1 MSITAAAPDT
11 KLFALR
17 DITKSFGNL
26 VAIQGVVFEV
36 DRGEIVGLV
45 GDNGAGKSTLVKV
58 MNGFYAPDQGEI
70 RFDGRAVRFN
80 SPRDARSAG
89 IETVYQDLALIP
101 ALSMWRNFF
110 LGREL
115 KRGSGPFRHL
125 AKREMRDITMKNLRE
140 MGLTRL
146 RSPDEPVDILSG
158 GERQALAIA
167 RARYFGGS
175 LLLLDEPTSALSVK
189 ETEKVSEAVHIARDG
204 GLGVVIIDHN
214 IGHVHRICDR
224 IVIMEG
230 GRVLRSVRRDEVTAQ
245 HVSDLVAGR
254 HAL

>member
-1 MSITAAAPDT
+1 MTMSAATAMFELQDVT
-11 KLFALR
+11 MN
-17 DITKSFGNL
+17 FGNV
-26 VAIQGVVFEV
+26 VAIQGVALQVGK
-36 DRGEIVGLV
+36 GEIVGLV
-45 GDNGAGKSTLVKV
+45 GDNGAGKSTLVKI
-58 MNGFYAPDQGEI
+58 MNGFYAPAEGSI
-70 RFDGRAVRFN
+70 RFQGSPVRFG
-80 SPRDARSAG
+80 SPREARHVG

-101 ALSMWRNFF
+101 VLSIWRNFF

-115 KRGSGPFRHL
+115 KIGFGPFRIL
-125 AKREMRDITMKNLRE
+125 AKTKMREITMTNLRE

-189 ETEKVSEAVHIARDG
+189 ETEKVSEAVKIARKD

-224 IVIMEG
+224 IVIMEN
-230 GRVLRSVRRDEVTAQ
+230 GRVIRSVRSQDITAEEVA
-245 HVSDLVAGR
+245 DMVAGR

>member
-1 MSITAAAPDT
+1 
-11 KLFALR
+11 
-17 DITKSFGNL
+17 
-26 VAIQGVVFEV
+26 
-36 DRGEIVGLV
+36 
-45 GDNGAGKSTLVKV
+45 
-58 MNGFYAPDQGEI
+58 MNGFYRPDQGEI
-70 RFDGRAVRFN
+70 RFRGQPVRFT

-115 KRGSGPFRHL
+115 KVGPRL
-125 AKREMRDITMKNLRE
+125 YRRLDKPKMRDITMSNLKE

-175 LLLLDEPTSALSVK
+175 VLLLDEPTSALSVK
-189 ETEKVSEAVHIARDG
+189 ETEKVSEAVQIAKKD

-224 IVIMEG
+224 IVIMESG
-230 GRVLRSVRRDEVTAQ
+230 KVLRSVLRDEVTAQ

>member
-1 MSITAAAPDT
+1 MTESGSS
-11 KLFALR
+11 
-17 DITKSFGNL
+17 KSFYRLQDVTKNFGNV
-26 VAIQGVVFEV
+26 VAIQGVTFEV
-36 DRGEIVGLV
+36 HRGEIVGLV

-58 MNGFYAPDQGEI
+58 MNGFYKPDHGEI
-70 RFDGRAVRFN
+70 ELCGRLISFN
-80 SPRDARSAG
+80 SPRDARNFG

-110 LGREL
+110 LGREI
-115 KRGSGPFRHL
+115 KIGPHPFRVL
-125 AKREMRDITMKNLRE
+125 AKTKMRDIAMMNLRE

-189 ETEKVSEAVHIARDG
+189 ETEKVSEAVHIARNG

-224 IVIMEG
+224 IVIMES
-230 GRVLRSVRRDEVTAQ
+230 GRVISSVLRDDVTAQ
-245 HVSDLVAGR
+245 HVSDMVAGR

>member
-1 MSITAAAPDT
+1 MEHASSD
-11 KLFALR
+11 KLFRLHEV
-17 DITKSFGNL
+17 TKNFGNL
-26 VAIQGVVFEV
+26 VAIQSVSFDVA
-36 DRGEIVGLV
+36 RGEIVGLV

-58 MNGFYAPDQGEI
+58 MNGFYSPDQGEI
-70 RFDGRAVRFN
+70 RFEGRPVRFN
-80 SPRDARSAG
+80 SPRDARRIG

-101 ALSMWRNFF
+101 PLSVWRNFF
-110 LGREL
+110 LGREI
-115 KRGSGPFRHL
+115 KQGRPPFRIL
-125 AKREMRDITMKNLRE
+125 SKSAMREIAIGNLRE

-175 LLLLDEPTSALSVK
+175 LLLLDEPTSALSVR
-189 ETEKVSEAVHIARDG
+189 ETEKVSEAVHIARGG

-224 IVIMEG
+224 IVIMEF
-230 GRVLRSVRRDEVTAQ
+230 GRVIGSVRRDDVTAE
-245 HVSDLVAGR
+245 HISNMVAGR
-254 HAL
+254 HTL

>member
-1 MSITAAAPDT
+1 MTDDAPDT
-11 KLFALR
+11 SILALR
-17 DITKSFGNL
+17 DVTVNFGNV
-26 VAIQGVVFEV
+26 VAIQGVAFEV
-36 DRGEIVGLV
+36 ARGEIVGLV

-58 MNGFYAPDQGEI
+58 MNGFYAP
-70 RFDGRAVRFN
+70 GRGVMQFKGRPVSFS
-80 SPRDARSAG
+80 SPRDARNVG

-115 KRGSGPFRHL
+115 KAGPGPFKVL
-125 AKREMRDITMKNLRE
+125 ATSRMRDITMANLRE

-189 ETEKVSEAVHIARDG
+189 ETEKVSEAVQIARND

-214 IGHVHRICDR
+214 IAHVHRICDR
-224 IVIMEG
+224 IVIMET
-230 GRVLRSVRRDEVTAQ
+230 GRVIRSVRRDDVSAQ
-245 HVSDLVAGR
+245 HVADMVAGR

>member
-1 MSITAAAPDT
+1 MTGPAPRE
-11 KLFALR
+11 KLFTLQ
-17 DITKSFGNL
+17 DVTMNFGNV
-26 VAIQGVVFEV
+26 VAIQEVVFEV
-36 DRGEIVGLV
+36 GHAEIVGLV

-58 MNGFYAPDQGEI
+58 MNGFYSPDRGVM
-70 RFDGRAVRFN
+70 RFKGNPVRFS
-80 SPRDARSAG
+80 SPRDARRVG

-101 ALSMWRNFF
+101 ALSLWRNFF

-115 KRGSGPFRHL
+115 KMDRRPFRVL
-125 AKREMRDITMKNLRE
+125 AMSQMRDITMANLRE

-189 ETEKVSEAVHIARDG
+189 ETEKVSEAVQIARNG

-224 IVIMEG
+224 IVIMEA
-230 GRVLRSVRRDEVTAQ
+230 GRVIRSVRRDDVTAE
-245 HVSDLVAGR
+245 HVADLVAGR

>member
-1 MSITAAAPDT
+1 MTESGANE
-11 KLFALR
+11 KLLGLEGV
-17 DITKSFGNL
+17 TMNFGNV
-26 VAIQGVVFEV
+26 VAIQNVVFEV
-36 DRGEIVGLV
+36 CRGEVVGLV

-58 MNGFYAPDQGEI
+58 MNGFYAPDRGVIQFKGSP
-70 RFDGRAVRFN
+70 VKFN
-80 SPRDARSAG
+80 SPRDARSIG

-101 ALSMWRNFF
+101 ALSIWRNFF

-115 KRGSGPFRHL
+115 KIGRHPFRFL
-125 AKREMRDITMKNLRE
+125 AKTKMKEITMENLRE

-189 ETEKVSEAVHIARDG
+189 ETEKVSEAVQIARNS

-224 IVIMEG
+224 IVIMEA
-230 GRVLRSVRRDEVTAQ
+230 GRVLSSVRRDEVTAQ
-245 HVSDLVAGR
+245 EVSDLVAGR

>member
-1 MSITAAAPDT
+1 MTDGAPGASI
-11 KLFALR
+11 LALR
-17 DITKSFGNL
+17 DVTVNFGNV
-26 VAIQGVVFEV
+26 VAIQGVAFEV
-36 DRGEIVGLV
+36 ERGEIVGLV

-58 MNGFYAPDQGEI
+58 MNGFYAP
-70 RFDGRAVRFN
+70 GRGVMQFKGRPVRFS
-80 SPRDARSAG
+80 SPRDARSVG

-115 KRGSGPFRHL
+115 KAGRAVPVPRHEQDARHHDGEPARDGPDPAALAGRAGRH
-125 AKREMRDITMKNLRE
+125 
-140 MGLTRL
+140 
-146 RSPDEPVDILSG
+146 PVG

-189 ETEKVSEAVHIARDG
+189 ETEKVSEAVQIARKD

-214 IGHVHRICDR
+214 IAHVHRICDR
-224 IVIMEG
+224 IVIMEA
-230 GRVLRSVRRDEVTAQ
+230 GRVIRSVRRDDVSAQ
-245 HVSDLVAGR
+245 HVADMVAGR

>member
-1 MSITAAAPDT
+1 
-11 KLFALR
+11 
-17 DITKSFGNL
+17 
-26 VAIQGVVFEV
+26 
-36 DRGEIVGLV
+36 
-45 GDNGAGKSTLVKV
+45 
-58 MNGFYAPDQGEI
+58 
-70 RFDGRAVRFN
+70 
-80 SPRDARSAG
+80 
-89 IETVYQDLALIP
+89 VYQDLALIP
-101 ALSMWRNFF
+101 VLSIWRNFF

-115 KRGSGPFRHL
+115 RTGLGPFRIL
-125 AKREMRDITMKNLRE
+125 AKAKMREITMVNLRE

-189 ETEKVSEAVHIARDG
+189 ETEKVSEAIQIARKD

-224 IVIMEG
+224 IVIMEN
-230 GRVLRSVRRDEVTAQ
+230 GRVIRSVRSLDITAQ
-245 HVSDLVAGR
+245 EVADMVAGR

>member
-1 MSITAAAPDT
+1 MTEHAT
-11 KLFALR
+11 LEKLFGLR
-17 DITKSFGNL
+17 DVTMNFGNV

-36 DRGEIVGLV
+36 GRGEIVGLV

-58 MNGFYAPDQGEI
+58 MNGFYSPDRGVMQFKGHP
-70 RFDGRAVRFN
+70 VRFS
-80 SPRDARSAG
+80 SPRDARSVG

-101 ALSMWRNFF
+101 ALSIWRNFF

-115 KRGSGPFRHL
+115 KIGRPPFRFL
-125 AKREMRDITMKNLRE
+125 ALSRMREITMDNLRE

-189 ETEKVSEAVHIARDG
+189 ETEKVSEAVQIARNS

-224 IVIMEG
+224 IVIMEA
-230 GRVLRSVRRDEVTAQ
+230 GRVIRSVRRDDVTAED
-245 HVSDLVAGR
+245 VADLVAGR

>member
-1 MSITAAAPDT
+1 MSEGASGEIFYRLQDVT
-11 KLFALR
+11 KN
-17 DITKSFGNL
+17 FGNV
-26 VAIQGVVFEV
+26 VAIQGVTFEV
-36 DRGEIVGLV
+36 SRGEIVGLV

-58 MNGFYAPDQGEI
+58 MNGFYKPDHGTMEL
-70 RFDGRAVRFN
+70 FGRAIQFS
-80 SPRDARSAG
+80 SPRDARNFG

-101 ALSMWRNFF
+101 TLSMWRNFF
-110 LGREL
+110 LGREI
-115 KRGSGPFRHL
+115 KAGPRPVRVL
-125 AKREMRDITMKNLRE
+125 AKKKMREIAMDNLKE

-146 RSPDEPVDILSG
+146 RSPDEPIDILSG

-189 ETEKVSEAVHIARDG
+189 ETEKVSEAVHIARNG

-214 IGHVHRICDR
+214 IAHVHRICDR
-224 IVIMEG
+224 IVIMES
-230 GRVLRSVRRDEVTAQ
+230 GRVISSVLRDEVTAQ
-245 HVSDLVAGR
+245 HVSDMVAGR

>member
-1 MSITAAAPDT
+1 MSAGNVDT
-11 KLFALR
+11 IFGLR
-17 DITKSFGNL
+17 NVTMNFGNV
-26 VAIQGVVFEV
+26 VAIQDVVFEV
-36 DRGEIVGLV
+36 APGEIVGLV
-45 GDNGAGKSTLVKV
+45 GDNGAGKSTLVKI
-58 MNGFYAPDQGEI
+58 MNGFYSPSHGEMQ
-70 RFDGRAVRFN
+70 FKGNKVKFA
-80 SPRDARSAG
+80 SPRDARNAG

-101 ALSMWRNFF
+101 ALSIWRNFF

-115 KRGSGPFRHL
+115 KVGPWPLRFL
-125 AKREMRDITMKNLRE
+125 DKKRMRKISIENLRE

-167 RARYFGGS
+167 RARYFGGT

-189 ETEKVSEAVHIARDG
+189 ETEKVSEAVQIARNS

-214 IGHVHRICDR
+214 IAHVHRICDR

-230 GRVLRSVRRDEVTAQ
+230 GRVIRSVQRKEITAEQ
-245 HVSDLVAGR
+245 VADLVAGR

>member
-1 MSITAAAPDT
+1 
-11 KLFALR
+11 
-17 DITKSFGNL
+17 
-26 VAIQGVVFEV
+26 VVH
-36 DRGEIVGLV
+36 RGEVVGLV

-58 MNGFYAPDQGEI
+58 MNGFYSPDRGVMQFQGNT
-70 RFDGRAVRFN
+70 VRFS
-80 SPRDARSAG
+80 SPRDARSVG

-115 KRGSGPFRHL
+115 KIGRRPFRFL
-125 AKREMRDITMKNLRE
+125 AKRRMREITMENLRE

-189 ETEKVSEAVHIARDG
+189 ETEKVSEAVQIARNS

-224 IVIMEG
+224 IVIMEA
-230 GRVLRSVRRDEVTAQ
+230 GRVINSVRRDDVTAQ
-245 HVSDLVAGR
+245 HVADLVAGR

>member
-1 MSITAAAPDT
+1 MTEAAPSE
-11 KLFALR
+11 KLFALQ
-17 DITKSFGNL
+17 DVTMNFGNV
-26 VAIQGVVFEV
+26 VAIQSVMFEV
-36 DRGEIVGLV
+36 HRSEVVGLV

-58 MNGFYAPDQGEI
+58 MNGFYSPDRGVMQFKGNT
-70 RFDGRAVRFN
+70 VRFS
-80 SPRDARSAG
+80 SPREARSVG

-115 KRGSGPFRHL
+115 KIGRRPFRFL
-125 AKREMRDITMKNLRE
+125 AKRRMREITMENLRE

-189 ETEKVSEAVHIARDG
+189 ETEKVSEAVQIARDG

-224 IVIMEG
+224 IVIMEA
-230 GRVLRSVRRDEVTAQ
+230 GRVISSVRRDDVTAQ
-245 HVSDLVAGR
+245 HVADLVAGR

>member
-1 MSITAAAPDT
+1 MRF
-11 KLFALR
+11 K
-17 DITKSFGNL
+17 
-26 VAIQGVVFEV
+26 
-36 DRGEIVGLV
+36 
-45 GDNGAGKSTLVKV
+45 GK
-58 MNGFYAPDQGEI
+58 P
-70 RFDGRAVRFN
+70 VRFA
-80 SPRDARSAG
+80 SPRDARSVG

-115 KRGSGPFRHL
+115 KRRPRGRSGASRQGPM
-125 AKREMRDITMKNLRE
+125 REITMANLRE

-189 ETEKVSEAVHIARDG
+189 ETEKVSEAVQIASNERPRRRHHRPQHRPCAPHLRPHRDH
-204 GLGVVIIDHN
+204 GV
-214 IGHVHRICDR
+214 R
-224 IVIMEG
+224 
-230 GRVLRSVRRDEVTAQ
+230 A
-245 HVSDLVAGR
+245 A
-254 HAL
+254 

>member
-1 MSITAAAPDT
+1 MTEGAPAASI
-11 KLFALR
+11 LALR
-17 DITKSFGNL
+17 DVTVNFGN
-26 VAIQGVVFEV
+26 VIAIQGVAFEV
-36 DRGEIVGLV
+36 KRGEIVGLV

-58 MNGFYAPDQGEI
+58 MNGYYAP
-70 RFDGRAVRFN
+70 GRGVIHFKGRPVWFS
-80 SPRDARSAG
+80 SPREARSLG

-115 KRGSGPFRHL
+115 KAGPFKFL
-125 AKREMRDITMKNLRE
+125 AMGRMREITMANLQE

-189 ETEKVSEAVHIARDG
+189 ETEKVSEAVQIARKD

-214 IGHVHRICDR
+214 IAHVHRICDR
-224 IVIMEG
+224 IVIMES
-230 GRVLRSVRRDEVTAQ
+230 GRVIHSVRRDDVSAQ
-245 HVSDLVAGR
+245 HVADMVAGR

>member
-1 MSITAAAPDT
+1 MSEASSGRLLELHGITMN
-11 KLFALR
+11 
-17 DITKSFGNL
+17 FGNV
-26 VAIQGVVFEV
+26 VALQSVDIEI

-58 MNGFYAPDQGEI
+58 MNGFYRLAQGAM
-70 RFDGRAVRFN
+70 RFNGVEVRFN
-80 SPRDARSAG
+80 SPREARSAG

-101 ALSMWRNFF
+101 VLSMWRNFF

-115 KRGSGPFRHL
+115 KTSAFPYRRL
-125 AKREMRDITMKNLRE
+125 AKHRMREITMTNLRE

-189 ETEKVSEAVHIARDG
+189 ETEKVSEAVQIAKRD

-214 IGHVHRICDR
+214 IAHVHRICDR
-224 IVIMEG
+224 IVIMES
-230 GRVLRSVRRDEVTAQ
+230 GRVLRSVLRDEVTAQ
-245 HVSDLVAGR
+245 HVADLVAGR

>member
-1 MSITAAAPDT
+1 MTDGQLKSR
-11 KLFALR
+11 LFVLR
-17 DITKSFGNL
+17 DVVKNFGNV
-26 VAIQGVVFEV
+26 VAIQGVTFEV
-36 DRGEIVGLV
+36 CRGEVVGLI

-58 MNGFYAPDQGEI
+58 MNGYYAPDEGAI
-70 RFDGRAVRFN
+70 YFNDIPVRFG
-80 SPRDARSAG
+80 SPRDARSVG
-89 IETVYQDLALIP
+89 IETVFQDLALIP

-115 KRGSGPFRHL
+115 RRDWPFHHVL
-125 AKREMRDITMKNLRE
+125 AKAPMREITMESLRE

-167 RARYFGGS
+167 RARHFGGS

-189 ETEKVSEAVHIARDG
+189 ETEKVSEAIQIAKTS
-204 GLGVVIIDHN
+204 GLGVIIIDHN
-214 IGHVHRICDR
+214 IAHVHRICDR
-224 IVIMEG
+224 FLVMESGSVIASM
-230 GRVLRSVRRDEVTAQ
+230 RRDEVTPEQ
-245 HVSDLVAGR
+245 LSDLVAGR

>member
-1 MSITAAAPDT
+1 MNGQDRTGV
-11 KLFALR
+11 LFALQ
-17 DITKSFGNL
+17 DVTKSFGNL
-26 VAIQGVVFEV
+26 VAIHGVTFEV
-36 DRGEIVGLV
+36 HRGEITGLV
-45 GDNGAGKSTLVKV
+45 GDNGAGKSTLMKV
-58 MNGFYAPDQGEI
+58 MNGFYAPDSGQI
-70 RFDGRAVRFN
+70 RFEEQAVRFA
-80 SPRDARSAG
+80 SPRDARAIG

-110 LGREL
+110 LGRER
-115 KRGSGPFRHL
+115 KRGRPFRRL
-125 AKREMRDITMKNLRE
+125 AKDEMRTITMDRLRE

-189 ETEKVSEAVHIARDG
+189 ETEKVSEAVHIARDA

-214 IGHVHRICDR
+214 IGHVHQICDR

-230 GRVLRSVRRDEVTAQ
+230 GRVLRSVRRDDVTAQ
-245 HVSDLVAGR
+245 HVADLVAGR
-254 HAL
+254 HALS

>member
-1 MSITAAAPDT
+1 MTEGAPGASI
-11 KLFALR
+11 LALR
-17 DITKSFGNL
+17 DVTLNFGNV
-26 VAIQGVVFEV
+26 VAIQGVAFEV
-36 DRGEIVGLV
+36 ERGEIVGLV

-58 MNGFYAPDQGEI
+58 MNGFYAPGRGVM
-70 RFDGRAVRFN
+70 RFKGRPVRFS
-80 SPRDARSAG
+80 SPRHARSVG

-115 KRGSGPFRHL
+115 KAGPFKFL
-125 AKREMRDITMKNLRE
+125 ATSRMREITLANLQE

-189 ETEKVSEAVHIARDG
+189 ETEKVSEAVQIARKD

-214 IGHVHRICDR
+214 IAHVHRICDR
-224 IVIMEG
+224 LVIMEA
-230 GRVLRSVRRDEVTAQ
+230 GRVIRSVRRDDVSAQ
-245 HVSDLVAGR
+245 HVADMVAGR

>member
-1 MSITAAAPDT
+1 MTTAAQNGV
-11 KLFALR
+11 LFRLA
-17 DITKSFGNL
+17 DVTKSFGNL
-26 VAIQGVVFEV
+26 IAVLDVSFEV
-36 DRGEIVGLV
+36 GRGEIVGLV
-45 GDNGAGKSTLVKV
+45 GDNGAGKSTLMKL
-58 MNGFYAPDQGEI
+58 MNGFYAPDSGTI
-70 RFDGRAVRFN
+70 TFDGKPVRFA

-101 ALSMWRNFF
+101 ALSLWRNFF

-115 KRGSGPFRHL
+115 KTGPKIFRIL
-125 AKREMRDITMKNLRE
+125 RKDEMREITMTNLKG

-167 RARYFGGS
+167 RARYFGGT

-189 ETEKVSEAVHIARDG
+189 ETEKVSEAVQFAKRD

-224 IVIMEG
+224 IVIMES
-230 GRVLRSVRRDEVTAQ
+230 GRVIRSVKRSEITAEQ
-245 HVSDLVAGR
+245 VADLVAGR
-254 HAL
+254 HTL

>member
-1 MSITAAAPDT
+1 MTRAAREPM
-11 KLFALR
+11 FELR
-17 DITKSFGNL
+17 HVTMNFGNV
-26 VAIQGVVFEV
+26 VAIQDVVLEIA
-36 DRGEIVGLV
+36 RGEIVGLV
-45 GDNGAGKSTLVKV
+45 GDNGAGKSTVVKI
-58 MNGFYAPDQGEI
+58 MNGFYRP
-70 RFDGRAVRFN
+70 GRGTITFNGKHVRFS
-80 SPRDARSAG
+80 SPREARNAG

-101 ALSMWRNFF
+101 ALSIWRNFF

-115 KRGSGPFRHL
+115 RAGRWPFKVL
-125 AKREMRDITMKNLRE
+125 ATDRMREITMEQLRE

-167 RARYFGGS
+167 RARYFGGT

-189 ETEKVSEAVHIARDG
+189 ETEKVSEAIQIASKH
-204 GLGVVIIDHN
+204 GLGVVVIDHN

-224 IVIMEG
+224 IIIMEG
-230 GRVLRSVRRDEVTAQ
+230 GRVINSVRREDITAQ
-245 HVSDLVAGR
+245 RVTDVVAGR

>member
-1 MSITAAAPDT
+1 MTDHPPGEAIF
-11 KLFALR
+11 KLR
-17 DITKSFGNL
+17 GVTMNFGNL
-26 VAIQGVVFEV
+26 AAVQDVGFEV
-36 DRGEIVGLV
+36 ARGEIVGLV
-45 GDNGAGKSTLVKV
+45 GDNGAGKSTLVKI
-58 MNGFYAPDQGEI
+58 MNGYYAPGKGEI
-70 RFDGRAVRFN
+70 EFN
-80 SPRDARSAG
+80 GGAIHFTSPRDARRAG

-101 ALSMWRNFF
+101 ALSIWRNFF

-115 KRGSGPFRHL
+115 KVGRWPFRFL
-125 AKREMRDITMKNLRE
+125 AKNRMREITMANLGE

-167 RARYFGGS
+167 RARYFGGT

-189 ETEKVSEAVHIARDG
+189 ETEKVSEAVQIARQD

-214 IGHVHRICDR
+214 IGHVHHICDR
-224 IVIMEG
+224 IVVMES
-230 GRVLRSVRRDEVTAQ
+230 GRVIRSVRREETTAEQ
-245 HVSDLVAGR
+245 VADMVAGR

>member
-1 MSITAAAPDT
+1 MNTDGGVEKI
-11 KLFALR
+11 FGLR
-17 DITKSFGNL
+17 NVTMNFGNV
-26 VAIQGVVFEV
+26 VAIQDVVFEV
-36 DRGEIVGLV
+36 APGEIIGLV
-45 GDNGAGKSTLVKV
+45 GDNGAGKSTLVKI
-58 MNGFYAPDQGEI
+58 MNGFYTPSRGEMEFMGDQ
-70 RFDGRAVRFN
+70 VRFA
-80 SPRDARSAG
+80 SPRDARNAG

-101 ALSMWRNFF
+101 ALSIWRNFF

-115 KRGSGPFRHL
+115 KVGRWPLRFL
-125 AKREMRDITMKNLRE
+125 DKKRMRQITMENLRE

-167 RARYFGGS
+167 RARYFGGT

-189 ETEKVSEAVHIARDG
+189 ETEKVSEAVQTARKS
-204 GLGVVIIDHN
+204 GLAVVIIDHK
-214 IGHVHRICDR
+214 IAHVHRICDR

-230 GRVLRSVRRDEVTAQ
+230 GPIFKSVQRQDITAEQ
-245 HVSDLVAGR
+245 VADLVAGR

>member
-1 MSITAAAPDT
+1 MNAGGKVKKIFGLSNVTMN
-11 KLFALR
+11 
-17 DITKSFGNL
+17 FGNV
-26 VAIQGVVFEV
+26 VAIRDVAFEV
-36 DRGEIVGLV
+36 VSGEIVGLV

-58 MNGFYAPDQGEI
+58 MNGFHAPSRGQMEFMGQKVA
-70 RFDGRAVRFN
+70 FA
-80 SPRDARSAG
+80 SPRDARRAG

-101 ALSMWRNFF
+101 ALSIWRNFF

-115 KRGSGPFRHL
+115 KFGRWPLRFL
-125 AKREMRDITMKNLRE
+125 DKKRMRRITMDNLRE

-167 RARYFGGS
+167 RARYFGGT

-189 ETEKVSEAVHIARDG
+189 ETEKVSEAVQIARNS

-214 IGHVHRICDR
+214 ISHVHRICDR

-230 GRVLRSVRRDEVTAQ
+230 GRVIRSVGRQDVTAEQ
-245 HVSDLVAGR
+245 VADLVAGR

>member
-1 MSITAAAPDT
+1 MTTASPSETLFRLNGVT
-11 KLFALR
+11 KN
-17 DITKSFGNL
+17 FGNV
-26 VAIQGVVFEV
+26 VAIEGVTFGV

-58 MNGFYAPDQGEI
+58 MNGFYAPDVGEI
-70 RFDGRAVRFN
+70 RFEGRPVRFS
-80 SPRDARSAG
+80 SPRDARAIG

-110 LGREL
+110 LGREIKKGRPPVRIL
-115 KRGSGPFRHL
+115 SKSRM
-125 AKREMRDITMKNLRE
+125 REIAMENLRE

-224 IVIMEG
+224 IVIMES
-230 GRVLRSVRRDEVTAQ
+230 GRVLSTVRRDDVTAQ
-245 HVSDLVAGR
+245 HVSDMVAGR

>member
-1 MSITAAAPDT
+1 MSERMPGA
-11 KLFALR
+11 KLFVLH
-17 DITKSFGNL
+17 DVTKSFGNL

-36 DRGEIVGLV
+36 ERGEIVGLV

-58 MNGFYAPDQGEI
+58 MNGFYSPDRGVM
-70 RFDGRAVRFN
+70 RFDGRPVRFN
-80 SPRDARSAG
+80 SPRDARSVG

-101 ALSMWRNFF
+101 ALSIWRNFF

-115 KRGSGPFRHL
+115 KKGRAPFMHL
-125 AKREMRDITMKNLRE
+125 AKAEMRNITMVNLRE

-167 RARYFGGS
+167 RARHFGGS
-175 LLLLDEPTSALSVK
+175 LLVLDEPTSALSVK
-189 ETEKVSEAVHIARDG
+189 ETEKVSEAVRIARDG

-224 IVIMEG
+224 IVIMES
-230 GRVLRSVRRDEVTAQ
+230 GRVLSTVRRDEVTAQ
-245 HVSDLVAGR
+245 RVADMVAGR